1 MRLWFSGPRLFGVVR
16 PGISFSLGRRGM
28 FRAPAAI
35 GDFVYVIEGE
45 HGHVKIGVSRD
56 PVARLAT
63 LQTGSSV
70 PIGLVWREF
79 AGDRALEIE
88 QEAHAMLARYRLAGE
103 WFDVPRE
110 AAIGAVYG
118 AAYRL
123 GAPLGASESDGRAPR
138 RSFALGAVALFAA
151 GGIASLATSAYATPL
166 LIVGAI
172 FAIMAIRG

>member
-1 MRLWFSGPRLFGVVR
+1 MRLWFSGSRLLGVVR
-16 PGISFSLGRRGM
+16 PGVSFTLRGGM
-28 FRAPAAI
+28 FRAQPRA

-70 PIGLVWREF
+70 PIGLAWREF
-79 AGDRALEIE
+79 AGDRAFEIE
-88 QEAHAMLARYRLAGE
+88 QEAHAMLARHRLAGE

-123 GAPLGASESDGRAPR
+123 GAPLGVPRFDGPTPW

-166 LIVGAI
+166 MIVGAI